1 VGAVQLPGHGD
12 RIGEPP
18 LTGFAEVMRCLREA
32 LKPELDRP
40 FALFGHSLGA
50 LLAFELA
57 RWLRDRHGREPVHL
71 FVSGHNA
78 PQAPDERENLSA
90 LDEPA
95 TIDMLRRLGC
105 APEAILQHQ
114 EFMRLALPVIR
125 ADFAVYEDYSY
136 QAGQPLQCPLSVFS
150 GIDDP
155 RTNRE
160 GLQAWREH
168 SKGPFAVRYFPGDHS
183 FVTTEEE
190 VVARAVADGILSY
203 F

>member
-1 VGAVQLPGHGD
+1 MNS
-12 RIGEPP
+12 P
-18 LTGFAEVMRCLREA
+18 LTGFAEVMRCLTEV

-40 FALFGHSLGA
+40 FALFGHSLEA

-105 APEAILQHQ
+105 ARSDSTAPGVHE
-114 EFMRLALPVIR
+114 VG
-125 ADFAVYEDYSY
+125 V
-136 QAGQPLQCPLSVFS
+136 S
-150 GIDDP
+150 GNSC
-155 RTNRE
+155 RFC
-160 GLQAWREH
+160 G
-168 SKGPFAVRYFPGDHS
+168 V
-183 FVTTEEE
+183 
-190 VVARAVADGILSY
+190 
-203 F
+203 